1 MFAVSARFNAAVGH
15 LLVFQMAQTF
25 EPIET
30 VAGIISGRDAIFLD
44 DVQVSLSPH
53 TIELRGELNS
63 LLCSKFKGEDSFI
76 KYSLKFSGVLAFAMT
91 ELDFK
96 DHLGVSSFDRVV
108 NSQWLDKMCRKDHS
122 SKLKPNIEHYLVFTY
137 DDVFD
142 IACESYE
149 LKILEAREKQR
160 GVGK

>member
-1 MFAVSARFNAAVGH
+1 MTE
-15 LLVFQMAQTF
+15 TF

-30 VAGIISGRDAIFLD
+30 VAGVILGRDAIFLD
-44 DVQVSLSPH
+44 DVHFDYQKNIV
-53 TIELRGELNS
+53 ELRGELNS
-63 LLCSKFKGEDSFI
+63 HLCSKYRDDEDSFI
-76 KYSLKFSGVLAFAMT
+76 GYSLTFSGVLAFAMT

-108 NSQWLDKMCRKDHS
+108 NAKWLDEMRRKDHS
-122 SKLKPNIEHYLVFTY
+122 AKVKLNLEHFLVFTY

-149 LKILEAREKQR
+149 LKILEAREKQER
-160 GVGK
+160 A

>member
-1 MFAVSARFNAAVGH
+1 MT
-15 LLVFQMAQTF
+15 QIF

-30 VAGIISGRDAIFLD
+30 IAGIISGRDAIFLD
-44 DVQVSLSPH
+44 DVQVSLYPH

-63 LLCSKFKGEDSFI
+63 HLCSKFKDEDLFI
-76 KYSLKFSGVLAFAMT
+76 KYGLKFSGVLAFVMT

-108 NSQWLDKMCRKDHS
+108 NSDWLDEMRRKDHS
-122 SKLKPNIEHYLVFTY
+122 SKFKPNTEHYVVFTY

-142 IACESYE
+142 VACESYE
-149 LKILEAREKQR
+149 LNILEAREIQKR
-160 GVGK
+160 A